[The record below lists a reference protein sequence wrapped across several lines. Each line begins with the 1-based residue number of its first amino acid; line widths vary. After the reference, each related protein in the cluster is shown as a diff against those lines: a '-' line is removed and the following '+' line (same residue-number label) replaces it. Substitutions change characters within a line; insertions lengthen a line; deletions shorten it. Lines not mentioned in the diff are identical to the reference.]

1 MDRMLVSSIGVCE
14 DTVLVTDKPHILD
27 LSIEDLQSLVQDWGL
42 PGYRAKQVYRQVY
55 VNLAEG
61 PESMSDLPADLRE
74 RLAEDV
80 EWHSLKRLTTLKC
93 DNGDTHKALFAL
105 PDGSPSETVLMV
117 YPDRSTVCV
126 SSQSGCLMRCSFC
139 ATGKMGLK
147 AQLTAGQIIEQ
158 VLWAEREL
166 RAMKPGEKRG
176 DQPRL
181 LTNIVF
187 MGMGEAFNNY
197 DEWWAA
203 VERLHD
209 PDGFNMGARSFT
221 VSTVGLVPGIRRLAE
236 ASLPVNLAISLHA
249 PNDEI
254 RGSMMPINKAYPIH
268 DLLEATRDYIRK
280 TKRRVSF
287 EYVLLE
293 EQNDR
298 LEHAEEL
305 GVLLR
310 SQYPHDETM
319 LFHVNLIPWNPVPG
333 TALSRPHRNRVVAFQ
348 KVLEKHGVPCTVRVE
363 RGSEIAA
370 ACGQLAGEAD
380 VEALTL

>member
-1 MDRMLVSSIGVCE
+1 MLVLAPGVCKYGN
-14 DTVLVTDKPHILD
+14 VVSAKPHILN
-27 LSIEDLQSLVQDWGL
+27 LSLEALRSLVESWDQ
-42 PGYRAKQVYRQVY
+42 PAYRARQIYRQVY

-61 PESMSDLPADLRE
+61 PEAMSDLPADLRK
-74 RLAEDV
+74 RLAEAVD
-80 EWHSLKRLTTLKC
+80 WHSLERLTTLKC
-93 DNGDTHKALFAL
+93 DDGNTHKALFAL

-139 ATGKMGLK
+139 ATGKLGLK

-166 RAMKPGEKRG
+166 RVMKPGEKRG

-181 LTNIVF
+181 LTNVVF

-209 PDGFNMGARSFT
+209 PEGFNMGARSFT

-254 RGSMMPINKAYPIH
+254 RAAMMPINKAYPLQE
-268 DLLEATRDYIRK
+268 LLDATRDYIRK
-280 TKRRVSF
+280 TRRRVTF

-293 EQNDR
+293 KQNDL

-305 GVLLR
+305 GLLLR
-310 SQYPHDETM
+310 RQYPREETM

-333 TALSRPHRNRVVAFQ
+333 TPLARPHRNRVVAFQ

-363 RGSEIAA
+363 RGTEIAA
-370 ACGQLAGEAD
+370 ACGQLAGVAK
-380 VEALTL
+380 V